1 MAMWCD
7 SGVNERVGPADEWV
21 CDLVHETF
29 MTTGVRLS
37 HFLFQRGQFTLC
49 VNEPLRV
56 LQGLGVSSSE
66 QVYTIIVSTI
76 MRILKA

>member
-1 MAMWCD
+1 MAIWCD

-37 HFLFQRGQFTLC
+37 TSCSREDRLHCVYTNDKDLVCRLGNGFLR
-49 VNEPLRV
+49 
-56 LQGLGVSSSE
+56 E

-76 MRILKA
+76 MRI